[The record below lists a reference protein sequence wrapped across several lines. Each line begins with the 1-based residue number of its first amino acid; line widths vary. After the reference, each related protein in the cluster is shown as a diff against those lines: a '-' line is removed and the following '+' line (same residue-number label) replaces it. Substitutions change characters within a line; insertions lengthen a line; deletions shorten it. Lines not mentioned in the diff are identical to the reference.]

1 MSQELERVDTINL
14 GKVLLS
20 PDNQRSK
27 RAINMIREYARHHMK
42 TEDVRIDEDLAHIV
56 WKRGIK
62 HPPRKVRVRMTK
74 TEEGYVLIAPF
85 EEEVEAKVTPK
96 EKPAKLEEKAEEV
109 KTAGEEKEISVEEK
123 VEEVKETP
131 KKAPAKE
138 EKKKAPTKEEKPK
151 KEPASKKP
159 KIAGFVDLE
168 KGAQHYID
176 RYNKEKKYQ
185 AWFHKNYP
193 QYSSIYE
200 AVGVEEP
207 KEKPKTPTKEQP
219 KKAPAKED
227 KPKKTPAKEEKPKKA
242 PAKDKPKK
250 KSS

>member
-42 TEDVRIDEDLAHIV
+42 TEDVRIDEDLAHLV

-74 TEEGYVLIAPF
+74 TEEGYVLIAPY
-85 EEEVEAKVTPK
+85 EEELETKETEEKSTKLEKKSKEKVKPK
-96 EKPAKLEEKAEEV
+96 EETKEV
-109 KTAGEEKEISVEEK
+109 AAK
-123 VEEVKETP
+123 VEEQVEKEATEKP
-131 KKAPAKE
+131 TKTPAKE
-138 EKKKAPTKEEKPK
+138 EKPK
-151 KEPASKKP
+151 L
-159 KIAGFVDLE
+159 AGFVDPA
-168 KGAQHYID
+168 KGAQHYIN

-185 AWFHKNYP
+185 EWFHKNYP
-193 QYSSIYE
+193 QYSTIYE
-200 AVGVEEP
+200 AVGLEEP
-207 KEKPKTPTKEQP
+207 KDKPKKAPAKEAP

-227 KPKKTPAKEEKPKKA
+227 KPKK
-242 PAKDKPKK
+242 